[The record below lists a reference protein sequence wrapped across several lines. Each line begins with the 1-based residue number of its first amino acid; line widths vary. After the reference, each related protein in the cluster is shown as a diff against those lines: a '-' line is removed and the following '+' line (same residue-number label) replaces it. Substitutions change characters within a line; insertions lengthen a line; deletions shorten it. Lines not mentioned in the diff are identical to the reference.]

1 MPTQGLMDGEMAEQP
16 ALLSRL
22 VDGFAADVAAV
33 AGLAAE
39 PPSAVVLVGR
49 GSSDNAAV
57 LGRYAIELATGR
69 PTALAAPSLVTR
81 YGGAPDY
88 RGVLVVALSQSGQTP
103 EIASTVRALRTAG
116 ARVLAITN
124 DERSPVA
131 GAAQLVL
138 PLGAGPE
145 RAVPATKT
153 VTAQM
158 LKVLAVAAALGPLPL
173 PREALEQLPAAV
185 AGVLVDPA
193 PATALAQR
201 WSGTGGL
208 LVVARGLLLAAALET
223 ALKVRESAGVTAIGT
238 SSADLLHG
246 PIAAVQPGSA
256 VLLVDGDP
264 ATSAD
269 LRDLGARLAELG
281 VPAARMGTGD
291 ADELT
296 LPPGLQPLLL
306 PIVATVRGQQLAGA
320 LARARGLDPDAPAG
334 LSKVTATE

>member
-1 MPTQGLMDGEMAEQP
+1 MLMDAEMAEQP
-16 ALLSRL
+16 ALLARL
-22 VDGFAADVAAV
+22 VDGFAGDVAAV
-33 AGLAAE
+33 AGLVVE

-57 LGRYAIELATGR
+57 LGRYAIEMATGR
-69 PTALAAPSLVTR
+69 PTALAAPSLTTR
-81 YGGAPDY
+81 YGGLPDY

-103 EIASTVRALRTAG
+103 EIASTVRALRAAG
-116 ARVLAITN
+116 ARVLVITN

-131 GAAQLVL
+131 AAAQLVL
-138 PLGAGPE
+138 PLGVGPE

-158 LKVLAVAAALGPLPL
+158 LKLLAVAAALGPLPL
-173 PREALEQLPAAV
+173 SREALEQLPAAV
-185 AGVLVDPA
+185 AKVIADRA

-201 WSGTGGL
+201 WSGADGL

-246 PIAAVQPGSA
+246 PIGAVQPGSA

-264 ATSAD
+264 ATAAD
-269 LRDLGARLAELG
+269 LRDLGARLVALG
-281 VPAARMGTGD
+281 VSAARMGTGGD
-291 ADELT
+291 DELA
-296 LPPGLQPLLL
+296 LAPGLEPLLL

-320 LARARGLDPDAPAG
+320 LARVRGLDPDAPAG
-334 LSKVTATE
+334 LSKVTRTK

>member
-1 MPTQGLMDGEMAEQP
+1 MLMDAEMAEQP
-16 ALLSRL
+16 ALLARL
-22 VDGFAADVAAV
+22 VDGFAGDVAAV
-33 AGLAAE
+33 AGLVVE

-57 LGRYAIELATGR
+57 LGRYAIEMATGR
-69 PTALAAPSLVTR
+69 PTALAAPSLTTR
-81 YGGAPDY
+81 YGGLPDY

-103 EIASTVRALRTAG
+103 EIASTVRALRAAG
-116 ARVLAITN
+116 ARVLVITN

-131 GAAQLVL
+131 AAAQLVL
-138 PLGAGPE
+138 PLGVGPE

-158 LKVLAVAAALGPLPL
+158 LKLLAVAAALGPLPL
-173 PREALEQLPAAV
+173 SR
-185 AGVLVDPA
+185 GVIADRA

-201 WSGTGGL
+201 WSGADGL

-246 PIAAVQPGSA
+246 PIGAVQPGSA

-264 ATSAD
+264 ATAAD
-269 LRDLGARLAELG
+269 LRDLGARLVALG
-281 VPAARMGTGD
+281 VSAARMGTGGD
-291 ADELT
+291 DELA
-296 LPPGLQPLLL
+296 LAPGLEPLLL

-320 LARARGLDPDAPAG
+320 LARVRGLDPDAPAG
-334 LSKVTATE
+334 LSKVTRTK

>member
-1 MPTQGLMDGEMAEQP
+1 MLMDAEMAEQP
-16 ALLSRL
+16 ALLARL
-22 VDGFAADVAAV
+22 VDGFAGDVAAV
-33 AGLAAE
+33 AGLVVE

-57 LGRYAIELATGR
+57 LGRYAIEMATGR
-69 PTALAAPSLVTR
+69 PVALAAPSLTTR
-81 YGGAPDY
+81 YGGLPDY
-88 RGVLVVALSQSGQTP
+88 RDVLVVALSQSGQTP
-103 EIASTVRALRTAG
+103 EIASTVRALRAAG
-116 ARVLAITN
+116 ARVLVITN

-131 GAAQLVL
+131 AAAQLVL
-138 PLGAGPE
+138 PLGVGPE

-158 LKVLAVAAALGPLPL
+158 LKLLAVAAALGPLPL
-173 PREALEQLPAAV
+173 SREALEQLPAAV
-185 AGVLVDPA
+185 AGVIADRA

-201 WSGTGGL
+201 WSGADGL

-264 ATSAD
+264 ATAAD
-269 LRDLGARLAELG
+269 LRDLGARLVALG
-281 VPAARMGTGD
+281 VSAARMGTGGD
-291 ADELT
+291 DELA
-296 LPPGLQPLLL
+296 LAPGLEPLLL

-320 LARARGLDPDAPAG
+320 LARVRGMDPDAPAG
-334 LSKVTATE
+334 LSKVTRTK